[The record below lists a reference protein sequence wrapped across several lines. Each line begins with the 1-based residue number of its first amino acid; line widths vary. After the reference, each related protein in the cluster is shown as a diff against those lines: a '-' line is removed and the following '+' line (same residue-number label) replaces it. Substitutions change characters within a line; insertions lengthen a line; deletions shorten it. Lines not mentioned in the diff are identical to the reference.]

1 MRNSPHLPALLVFN
15 IVSQSRKQTAQ
26 YIYFA
31 SNCCCQEQHATGF
44 WFSLKEWK
52 EVGKSNLMRTEL
64 ALSSLRINFLLNS
77 SSYKRLLALC
87 AESEIC
93 ISSTSSIET
102 LSPSVLS
109 TDERYR
115 LSSPPLP
122 GTGSAYNGVCQSSL
136 VHSFSFI
143 PPLSLTQFS
152 ISLFLDLKI

>member
-1 MRNSPHLPALLVFN
+1 MRTSPHLPALLVFN

-26 YIYFA
+26 YVA
-31 SNCCCQEQHATGF
+31 LLPTAVVKSSTSQGF

-52 EVGKSNLMRTEL
+52 EVGKSNLMWTER
-64 ALSSLRINFLLNS
+64 ALSSLCIDFLLNG
-77 SSYKRLLALC
+77 SSYKRLRALW
-87 AESEIC
+87 AESEIS

-109 TDERYR
+109 TDERYS
-115 LSSPPLP
+115 LSSSPLP

-143 PPLSLTQFS
+143 LPLSLTQFS
-152 ISLFLDLKI
+152 VSLLLGLKI